1 MRSKR
6 SANRNS
12 KGNSVRRRTR
22 TEQQK
27 LARTSH
33 HADIVAPNSGQNSPH
48 HAERAIDL
56 ERVPGVSGPGRNPRC
71 LRGRPG
77 ADFDS
82 TGGFH
87 RLGSWRAIDVSFF
100 FKHDKDIEKI
110 AVASEPV
117 WRDKMLLF
125 LFADYRQAEV
135 RFFAETD
142 LEPARVWLEG

>member
-1 MRSKR
+1 MPISSRQIADRTHLITLSGLLTWKEFQAFLGQVETR
-6 SANRNS
+6 DVFAA
-12 KGNSVRRRTR
+12 GQVRILIQLEGFTGW
-22 TEQQK
+22 E
-27 LARTSH
+27 AG
-33 HADIVAPNSGQNSPH
+33 GQW
-48 HAERAIDL
+48 
-56 ERVPGVSGPGRNPRC
+56 G
-71 LRGRPG
+71 
-77 ADFDS
+77 
-82 TGGFH
+82 
-87 RLGSWRAIDVSFF
+87 DVSFF